1 MEEKTKNMATK
12 KAKKATKRTRK
23 TTAKK
28 SYVAFVLD
36 ESSSMGSMQREAV
49 DSFNQHVKDVR
60 ENSEKNKIK
69 SKVSFLTFSTE
80 VHSPKLWNVPVSDLK
95 DLAQTEYYPNGL
107 TAMLDAVGYVID
119 KLSEEKDVANCKA
132 SVLVVVISDGAEN
145 NSKKYSYNALA
156 EKVQSMQKKGN
167 WTFTYSGA
175 NQDLS
180 ILSQR
185 LNIPLGNMQ
194 NFVATGAGMT
204 IAAIDRSLSTRS
216 YFASYANCVTGSFS
230 MDSFYDNHTLNQA
243 KDENSKASS

>member
-12 KAKKATKRTRK
+12 KTKKTTKRARK

-36 ESSSMGSMQREAV
+36 ESSSMGYMQREAV

-60 ENSEKNKIK
+60 ENSKKNKIK

-95 DLAQTEYYPNGL
+95 DLAQTEYNPNGM

-119 KLSEEKDVANCKA
+119 KLNEEKDVANCKA
-132 SVLVVVISDGAEN
+132 SVLMIVISDGAEN
-145 NSKKYSYNALA
+145 NSKKYSYNSLA

-180 ILSQR
+180 VLSQR

-194 NFVATGAGMT
+194 HFVATPQGMNC
-204 IAAIDRSLSTRS
+204 AADKRSLSTRS
-216 YFASYANCVTGSFS
+216 YFTSYASCVTGSFS
-230 MDSFYDNHTLNQA
+230 MDSFYDNDRT
-243 KDENSKASS
+243 KDENSKVSS